1 MELEQAMVM
10 AETSSSFRPM
20 AIAATTLAAEVRR
33 LREATKHMTTIDGA
47 IVMPTDAVWVAGQS
61 RASKFYVAHDWTIP
75 LAVRDDAS
83 DWHDLPVTECYST
96 EAAAE
101 AARWQT

>member
-1 MELEQAMVM
+1 
-10 AETSSSFRPM
+10 M

-33 LREATKHMTTIDGA
+33 LRSDEATLTTIDGA
-47 IVMPTDAVWVAGQS
+47 IVMPTERGLGTGQS
-61 RASKFYVAHDWTIP
+61 GHRSSTWRTTGPFRWQC
-75 LAVRDDAS
+75 DDAS